1 MTEGGVEWIRS
12 VGDIPA
18 PDFTALNY
26 VATLTNVFL
35 TATECIKIKVN
46 L

>member
-12 VGDIPA
+12 VGDMA

-26 VATLTNVFL
+26 VATLTNVFM